1 MQYLAINL
9 TIAELVYGG
18 RVTDQ
23 NDMILLKTM
32 LKFVLEG
39 DWLKVLL
46 YILELQRVVSFL
58 QHD

>member
-23 NDMILLKTM
+23 NDKILLKTM

-39 DWLKVLL
+39 DWSKV
-46 YILELQRVVSFL
+46 
-58 QHD
+58 